1 MKSLRKYN
9 NKTEYDADS
18 ANIAE
23 VNDNVISLI
32 GNSNIIVDGVNIIV
46 PLMSAE
52 RGDIAIFDTIENKR
66 KVVKCLTFDATKL
79 DSRYIVC
86 DAVCIGQRANKM
98 LFLYKNDAGAYRWA
112 QGYQVKLEGFDLVNG
127 GTLNISLTSRTNV
140 ENQEI
145 TYPTNST
152 YESIA
157 TLINAVTGSYWRAY
171 SYVSGVYL
179 EHNDYTGGVL
189 TINSST
195 PTITQTDIAPK
206 KYQLTY
212 SDVTKAY
219 NEILRNKGLVTTFAG
234 LNFDKF
240 RDYYSVNGENIKN
253 FGEMSPYIIRES
265 VFNETDNPILYNKY
279 NGSYDNYLKSE
290 MLKKPVGRKVMSDWD
305 DNGKILSEVMFT
317 DVNGVKQPAYHCAYS
332 VNKNLGL
339 DAGAVT
345 TGFEKGNF
353 YLPDADELERI
364 LAPILYPQNDGN
376 RDNLNIG
383 ILKIGGVQV
392 DVHNKYY
399 WSSSQFGSNYAWG
412 YNSSYGIMYGYF
424 KGNNYYGLGVAAFEN

>member
-1 MKSLRKYN
+1 MKYIRKYV
-9 NKTEYDADS
+9 NKAAYDADITRPTDGS
-18 ANIAE
+18 
-23 VNDNVISLI
+23 VVSLI
-32 GNSNIIVDGVNIIV
+32 GDSIVITNGKNVIV
-46 PLMSAE
+46 PLFSAE
-52 RGDIAIFDTIENKR
+52 RGDIGIYDTVENCR
-66 KVVKCLTFDATKL
+66 KAVRVDTFNRETL

-86 DAVCIGQRANKM
+86 DAVCIGQRGNKM

-127 GTLNISLTSRTNV
+127 GTLNISLTSRPNV

-157 TLINAVTGSYWRAY
+157 TLINAVAGSFWRAY

-179 EHNDYTGGVL
+179 EHNDHTGGVL

-195 PTITQTDIAPK
+195 PTITQTDITPK
-206 KYQLTY
+206 KYQLTLT
-212 SDVTKAY
+212 DVTKVY
-219 NEILRNKGLVTTFAG
+219 NGILKNKGLVTTFAG

-240 RDYYSVNGENIKN
+240 RDYYSVNGENTKN

-364 LAPILYPQNDGN
+364 LAPIPYPQNDGN

-399 WSSSQFGSNYAWG
+399 WSSSQDGSNGACG
-412 YNSSYGIMYGYF
+412 YSSYRGVMGSHSKYSSF
-424 KGNNYYGLGVAAFEN
+424 CGLGVAAFEN